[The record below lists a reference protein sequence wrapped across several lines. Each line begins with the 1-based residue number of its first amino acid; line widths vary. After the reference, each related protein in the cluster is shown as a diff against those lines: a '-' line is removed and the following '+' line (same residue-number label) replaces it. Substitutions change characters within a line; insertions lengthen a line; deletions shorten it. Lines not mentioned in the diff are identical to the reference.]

1 MIRSMQNY
9 TLVSKL
15 RQRFLEVAQSE
26 TDIKGDYTVGCWWIV
41 GELSSIMLTHTV
53 NHISSNWGVSS
64 DLCRL
69 GVCCVHK
76 CQLSSLQWSF
86 SSIQNPVL
94 HYSLR
99 QDMMLVLEDVREVD
113 KIIVEIK
120 PKRTLPDANE
130 APIWQRLQILQRT
143 SPVHRSKRTT
153 SWDRHQTRL
162 TSDQTCSLSK
172 LADIFFLKKRHAL
185 I

>member
-1 MIRSMQNY
+1 MDCRWIEQHHAQAHSK
-9 TLVSKL
+9 SHIIKL
-15 RQRFLEVAQSE
+15 RG
-26 TDIKGDYTVGCWWIV
+26 T
-41 GELSSIMLTHTV
+41 
-53 NHISSNWGVSS
+53 
-64 DLCRL
+64 
-69 GVCCVHK
+69 

-153 SWDRHQTRL
+153 SWETVVL
-162 TSDQTCSLSK
+162 Y
-172 LADIFFLKKRHAL
+172 ILKSGDEL
-185 I
+185 ILQEKKITID